1 MQSIIRI
8 LDDTT
13 INQIAAGEVIE
24 NPASVIKELVENALD
39 ADATMIHI
47 DVEGSGR
54 LLIRITDNGIGM
66 NASDASLCFERHA
79 TSKVYKIED
88 LDKLSSM
95 GFRGEALPSIA
106 SIAKVRLIS
115 RPRDQEKG
123 TLVEIQGGK
132 ILSSAEIPCEAGT
145 SIEVTDLFYNV
156 PARRKFLKSP
166 KSDLLEIQKMVSEI
180 AIGNTLVHFIL
191 TSDGDV
197 VLDIPLVATHMDRAK
212 QLLNESIFESMI
224 PFEYEEGDIK
234 IEGLISDPMLHRPN
248 RTGQALFLNQRPV
261 SSWEIAQAVLQGY
274 STSIPERRYPLF
286 HLHLTLPPSE
296 FDINVHPQKK
306 EVRFC
311 HFSQVKDVVRKGVHQ
326 ALGQNPN
333 HFLFKEEAPAIPLM
347 NYEPVKNLIPLPLTV
362 KEPVAPTYTA
372 YPNYFEREKIIP
384 IPSLPLKIE
393 TPKVIARIPFYILLE
408 DESGFQAVDIQRARK
423 RIIYE
428 KVAAS
433 FKNQTVANQLLLVPL
448 TLQLGFMDGNALMNQ
463 LEAFNSM
470 GFSIH
475 TEDKTNFT
483 IHGIPSFLREE
494 EVESVLMDM
503 LKAVSNEKD
512 NALIDE
518 LSLHVANA
526 AIQHILKEKTVLS
539 EKEAEYLIQEL
550 FCCQQTRF
558 TSSGQSIIAKVS
570 WDDLGRF
577 F

>member
-39 ADATMIHI
+39 ADATVISI

-66 NASDASLCFERHA
+66 NPSDAKLCFERHA

-132 ILSSAEIPCEAGT
+132 ILSSAEVPCVAGT
-145 SIEVTDLFYNV
+145 SIEVSDLFYNV

-166 KSDLLEIQKMVSEI
+166 KADLLEIQKMVSEI

-191 TSDGDV
+191 TSDGET
-197 VLDIPLVATHMDRAK
+197 VLDIPLVSTHMDRAK
-212 QLLNESIFESMI
+212 QLLNESVFESML
-224 PFEYEEGDIK
+224 PFEYQEGDIK
-234 IEGLISDPMLHRPN
+234 LEGLISEPMLHRPN

-274 STSIPERRYPLF
+274 ATSLPERRYPLF
-286 HLHLTLPPSE
+286 HIHLTLPPSE
-296 FDINVHPQKK
+296 FDVNVHPQKK

-311 HFSQVKDVVRKGVHQ
+311 HLSQVKDVVRKGVLQ
-326 ALGQNPN
+326 ALNQMPGG
-333 HFLFKEEAPAIPLM
+333 FTFFEEVQAAPIQI
-347 NYEPVKNLIPLPLTV
+347 NYEPVKNLVPPPLV
-362 KEPVAPTYTA
+362 IKEKSAPSYTA
-372 YPNYFEREKIIP
+372 YPNYFEREKSIP
-384 IPSLPLKIE
+384 FPSLPLIME
-393 TPKVIARIPFYILLE
+393 TPKILARIPFYILLE

-428 KVAAS
+428 KVAAG
-433 FKNQTVANQLLLVPL
+433 FKSRSGENQMLLVPL
-448 TLQLGFMDGNALMNQ
+448 TLHLELSESHLLMAQ

-470 GFSIH
+470 GFSIQTH
-475 TEDKTNFT
+475 DKANFI
-483 IHGIPSFLREE
+483 IHSIPSFLKEE

-503 LKAVSNEKD
+503 LKAVTEE
-512 NALIDE
+512 DE
-518 LSLHVANA
+518 NVLSIHVATV
-526 AIQHILKEKTVLS
+526 AIQHIVKENKILS
-539 EKEAEYLIQEL
+539 EKEAEHLIQEL
-550 FCCQQTRF
+550 FACQQPRF
-558 TSSGQSIIAKVS
+558 TSTGQSIIAKVS

>member
-39 ADATMIHI
+39 ADATVISI

-66 NASDASLCFERHA
+66 NRDDAKLCFERHA

-88 LDKLSSM
+88 LDRLASM

-132 ILSSAEIPCEAGT
+132 ILSTAEIPCEAGT
-145 SIEVTDLFYNV
+145 SIEVSDLFYNV

-166 KSDLLEIQKMVSEI
+166 KADLLEIQKMVSEI

-191 TSDGDV
+191 TSDGET

-212 QLLNESIFESMI
+212 QLLNESIYESMV
-224 PFEYEEGDIK
+224 PFEYKEGEIK
-234 IEGLISDPMLHRPN
+234 LEGLISDPMLHRPN

-274 STSIPERRYPLF
+274 GTSLPERRYPLF

-311 HFSQVKDVVRKGVHQ
+311 HLSLVKDVVRKGVMQ
-326 ALGQNPN
+326 ALGKNNLEPF
-333 HFLFKEEAPAIPLM
+333 HREEVH
-347 NYEPVKNLIPLPLTV
+347 YEPVKNLVPPPLVV
-362 KEPVAPTYTA
+362 KEAAVSYTPR
-372 YPNYFEREKIIP
+372 PNYFERERVIP
-384 IPSLPLKIE
+384 IPSLPIKIE
-393 TPKVIARIPFYILLE
+393 APKFLAAIPFYILLE
-408 DESGFQAVDIQRARK
+408 DDTGIQAVDIQRARK

-428 KVAAS
+428 KIAS
-433 FKNQTVANQLLLVPL
+433 GFKKQAVESQLLLVPL
-448 TLQLGFMDGNALMNQ
+448 TLQLGISDENLKIFNA
-463 LEAFNSM
+463 M
-470 GFSIH
+470 GFSIQ
-475 TEDKTNFT
+475 TKDMTNFMV
-483 IHGIPSFLREE
+483 HQIPSFLKEE
-494 EVESVLMDM
+494 EVETVLTDM
-503 LKAVSNEKD
+503 LKAT
-512 NALIDE
+512 
-518 LSLHVANA
+518 SLADHMATA
-526 AIQHILKEKTVLS
+526 AIQHIAKDSKILSKE
-539 EKEAEYLIQEL
+539 EADHLIRQL
-550 FCCQQTRF
+550 FACGQPRF
-558 TSSGQSIIAKVS
+558 TPSGQPIIAKV
-570 WDDLGRF
+570 DLGRF

>member
-39 ADATMIHI
+39 ADATVIHI

-66 NASDASLCFERHA
+66 NRSDASLCFERHA

-132 ILSSAEIPCEAGT
+132 ILSTAEIPCEPGT

-166 KSDLLEIQKMVSEI
+166 KSDLLEIQKIVSEI

-191 TSDGDV
+191 TSDGDI

-234 IEGLISDPMLHRPN
+234 IEGLISDPVLHRPN

-311 HFSQVKDVVRKGVHQ
+311 HLSQVKDVVRKGVHQ
-326 ALGQNPN
+326 ALGQNPSN
-333 HFLFKEEAPAIPLM
+333 FLFKEEPPIVPYT
-347 NYEPVKNLIPLPLTV
+347 NYEPVKNLVPPPLVV
-362 KEPVAPTYTA
+362 KEQAAPTYTA

-393 TPKVIARIPFYILLE
+393 TPKILARIPFYILLE
-408 DESGFQAVDIQRARK
+408 DETGFQAVDIQRARK

-428 KVAAS
+428 KIAAS
-433 FKNQTVANQLLLVPL
+433 FKNHTVENQMLLVPL
-448 TLQLGFMDGNALMNQ
+448 TLQLGLSDSHLLMAQ
-463 LEAFNSM
+463 LKAFESM
-470 GFSIH
+470 GFSIQ
-475 TEDKTNFT
+475 TEDQVHFI
-483 IHGIPSFLREE
+483 IHSIPSFLKEE

-503 LKAVSNEKD
+503 LKA
-512 NALIDE
+512 AIDE
-518 LSLHVANA
+518 NENVLSLHAASA
-526 AIQHILKEKTVLS
+526 AIKHIVKEHKILS
-539 EKEAEYLIQEL
+539 EKEAEHLIQEL
-550 FCCQQTRF
+550 FNCQQPRF

-570 WDDLGRF
+570 WDDLERF